1 MKEKKTH
8 YNSPYNTE
16 GKSKLVM
23 YDSDRH
29 TFDEALR
36 SIWLVTGFEEIQCE
50 QLTLLIHLKGQTV
63 IRIGEMG
70 DLIPMM
76 EVLIE
81 EGYQVHIQ

>member
-1 MKEKKTH
+1 MKEKKDFE
-8 YNSPYNTE
+8 NNTY
-16 GKSKLVM
+16 GNISKRKLRM

-50 QLTLLIHLKGQTV
+50 QLTILVHHKGYAT
-63 IRIGEMG
+63 IRIGEVQ

-81 EGYQVHIQ
+81 EGYRAEIV

>member
-1 MKEKKTH
+1 MKEKWDFE
-8 YNSPYNTE
+8 NNTY
-16 GKSKLVM
+16 GNISKRKLIM

-50 QLTLLIHLKGQTV
+50 QLTILVHHKGHAV
-63 IRIGEMG
+63 IRIGEVE

-81 EGYQVHIQ
+81 EGYRAEIV

>member
-1 MKEKKTH
+1 MKEKSDLFNQQP
-8 YNSPYNTE
+8 NSGN
-16 GKSKLVM
+16 KSKLVM

-63 IRIGEMG
+63 IRIGEME

-81 EGYQVHIQ
+81 EGYHIHIQ